1 MAHAAAAAGAWEAL
15 LRAQVT
21 LMRRFGAD
29 DIWGELTMRE
39 YDVLFTLSLAPQT
52 RLRLGELNERI
63 LLAQPSLSR
72 LIDRLVQDGL
82 VRREVPADDRRGTLV
97 CLTPEGAQIQRRIGR
112 RHAARIAAYV
122 GDALSEQDL
131 IDLRRITTSLRLAQP
146 GITPVGGDPTRPD
159 SPALHESVARCT

>member
-1 MAHAAAAAGAWEAL
+1 MAHAKAAAGAWEAL

-29 DIWGELTMRE
+29 DIWDELSMRE
-39 YDVLFTLSLAPQT
+39 YDVLFALSLAPGR

-72 LIDRLVQDGL
+72 LVDRLGADGL
-82 VRREVPADDRRGTLV
+82 VRREVPAGDRRGTLV
-97 CLTPEGAQIQRRIGR
+97 CLTDEGAQVQRRIGR

-122 GDALSEQDL
+122 GAALSPQDLADLERIADAL
-131 IDLRRITTSLRLAQP
+131 RRAQP
-146 GITPVGGDPTRPD
+146 AIPAVGAASGP
-159 SPALHESVARCT
+159 

>member
-1 MAHAAAAAGAWEAL
+1 MAHAKAAAGAWEAL

-29 DIWGELTMRE
+29 DIWDELSMRE
-39 YDVLFTLSLAPQT
+39 YDVLFTLSLARDG

-72 LIDRLVQDGL
+72 LIDRLAADGL
-82 VRREVPADDRRGTLV
+82 VRREVPVDDRRGTLV
-97 CLTPEGAQIQRRIGR
+97 CLTPGGAEVQRRIGR

-131 IDLRRITTSLRLAQP
+131 ADLERIATTLRLAQP
-146 GITPVGGDPTRPD
+146 GIG
-159 SPALHESVARCT
+159 